1 MERTCT
7 ISVKQHHDEIN
18 RLSRHRWGYR
28 DDTCEIPFFP
38 SFYSFSLFLSLSHAR
53 ARAHTHTLSF
63 SLSLQLPY
71 SVHGPRFIS
80 RFTDP
85 STKEQGFLWGDTILE
100 RSNCPHGFLVFFSR
114 SFFFFSLIRYVP
126 PVSDRFKGLQPGL
139 RWRPCGSYPRIIRKV
154 CPVVTETRHAGRQS
168 ESPRLS
174 RSFDGLIS
182 PLDFGRQN
190 GSLNQNG
197 W

>member
-1 MERTCT
+1 MG
-7 ISVKQHHDEIN
+7 
-18 RLSRHRWGYR
+18 LPRWHLR
-28 DDTCEIPFFP
+28 DSFFP
-38 SFYSFSLFLSLSHAR
+38 LFLLFFSLSLSLSHAR
-53 ARAHTHTLSF
+53 ARTHTHFIFL
-63 SLSLQLPY
+63 SLSPASLFCAWAAFHFSFHRPFDERAGLPLGRHDPGEIQL
-71 SVHGPRFIS
+71 STRIS
-80 RFTDP
+80 RL
-85 STKEQGFLWGDTILE
+85 FLSL
-100 RSNCPHGFLVFFSR
+100 FL
-114 SFFFFSLIRYVP
+114 FFSLIRYVP